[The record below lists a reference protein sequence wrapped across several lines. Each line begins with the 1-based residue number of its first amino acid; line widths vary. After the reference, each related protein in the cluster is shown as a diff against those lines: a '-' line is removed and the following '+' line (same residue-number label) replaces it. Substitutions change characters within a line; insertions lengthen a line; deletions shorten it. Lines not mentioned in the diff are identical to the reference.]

1 MERKQNLKPA
11 CQQAGLRTPAPL
23 ERGSLSKTGRPAPLE
38 RGSPSPTFAP
48 KVGLGRQISNPNL
61 KSQNKFKLKA
71 QSAKRKAEA

>member
-1 MERKQNLKPA
+1 
-11 CQQAGLRTPAPL
+11 LRT
-23 ERGSLSKTGRPAPLE
+23 PAPLE

>member
-11 CQQAGLRTPAPL
+11 CQQAGLRT
-23 ERGSLSKTGRPAPLE
+23 PAPLE